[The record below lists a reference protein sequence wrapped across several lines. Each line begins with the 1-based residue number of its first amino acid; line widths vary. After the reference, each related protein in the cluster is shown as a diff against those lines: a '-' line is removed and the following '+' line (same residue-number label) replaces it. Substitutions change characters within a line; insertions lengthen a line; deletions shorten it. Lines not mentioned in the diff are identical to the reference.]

1 MNKHVNNTIT
11 LEELRKV
18 FFEFSNKREWHKKYF
33 PNQLAKAL
41 IIEAAELLEI
51 FQRRDN
57 KESRELLK
65 NKKIKKDLSY
75 EMVDVLYYLLML
87 MHVTDIDLKKAV
99 YDKLAELEERYP
111 TNYN

>member
-1 MNKHVNNTIT
+1 MNKHINNNIT

-18 FFEFSNKREWHKKYF
+18 FFEFSRRRGWNKKYF

-51 FQRRDN
+51 FQRKDN
-57 KESRELLK
+57 RESRELLK
-65 NKKIKKDLSY
+65 NNKIKRDLSY

-99 YDKLAELEERYP
+99 YDKLAELEKRYP
-111 TNYN
+111 ANHN